1 MPLPSRQGI
10 DAIFLKIFYRLHDRP
25 QSAPAPAMICPA
37 CQHATPKRFSQT
49 TACALDNSSRAWHD
63 YLMTT
68 TPPTPSRDDLEAEL
82 IEICEDFD
90 GASIIGMLL
99 LVGDFFDDTLSIL
112 RGERTQEQRLLLDM
126 IDISQSAP
134 LEDVL
139 PKIIRALEIDE
150 EMSNL
155 E

>member
-1 MPLPSRQGI
+1 
-10 DAIFLKIFYRLHDRP
+10 
-25 QSAPAPAMICPA
+25 
-37 CQHATPKRFSQT
+37 
-49 TACALDNSSRAWHD
+49 
-63 YLMTT
+63 MTT